1 LPAILGHINTS
12 DDVKALSFSFTALA
26 LIGVG
31 LAVGALG
38 SGMTL
43 RRFLKV

>member
-1 LPAILGHINTS
+1 
-12 DDVKALSFSFTALA
+12 LSFSVTALS
-26 LIGVG
+26 LLGVG